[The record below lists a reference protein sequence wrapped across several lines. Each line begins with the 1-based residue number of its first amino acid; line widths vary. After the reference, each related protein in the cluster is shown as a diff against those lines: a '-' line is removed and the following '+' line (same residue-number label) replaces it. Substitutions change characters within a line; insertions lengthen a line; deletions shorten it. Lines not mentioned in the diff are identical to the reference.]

1 MKSHS
6 TVSILTAVVV
16 ASFAS
21 MALLAPINQAMAAKG
36 GNARAA
42 MTQTKVSTGVQN
54 GAAGK
59 VYCVGSGCPGA
70 KANAVKATTTGTY
83 QAPCRPGDHFCP
95 HGH

>member
-21 MALLAPINQAMAAKG
+21 VALLVPIHPAMAAKG

-42 MTQTKVSTGVQN
+42 MTQTKASTGAQN

-59 VYCVGSGCPGA
+59 VYCVGPGCPGA
-70 KANAVKATTTGTY
+70 KGNAVKAPTTGTY
-83 QAPCRPGDHFCP
+83 KACQPGSHLCN
-95 HGH
+95 HSH